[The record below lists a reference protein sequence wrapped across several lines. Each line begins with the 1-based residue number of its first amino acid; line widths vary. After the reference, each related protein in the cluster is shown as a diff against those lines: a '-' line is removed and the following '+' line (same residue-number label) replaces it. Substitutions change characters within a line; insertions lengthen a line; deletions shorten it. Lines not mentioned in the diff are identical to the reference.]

1 MDTLEYL
8 EEERKKLWAE
18 IVKIKEEELKSLQSE
33 INQLNV
39 NIPQDIKEFEA
50 NKNSIRALK
59 AKYKDYKE
67 HYDTV
72 IAKVGQIES
81 NYNNIKEI
89 ADKAKT
95 IDEKI
100 TTTCNEL
107 DEKSTKI
114 KTILEQ
120 NAGLPTKI
128 DATLNELSKWNTSYT
143 KASKQVDEIKDEYYK
158 VFGYVKTTADGKSEN
173 VDGLVDELN
182 EAYKEVKLNIENLE
196 KTTTEK
202 YTTKINQWEQNY
214 LELKTKIEELLPG
227 AMSAGLAHAF
237 KEKIDDEKSERFWAS
252 VIFYLAIIA
261 IIVASIV
268 PVWVNFETIKSIK
281 EGGLETVIT
290 VVAKLTWA
298 MLPIYAPLIWV
309 VMFTNKKIKLSKKL
323 IEEYAHKKAIAQTFE
338 GLSKQI
344 NDVEDNE
351 ISQRLA
357 TVLLENTLSASA
369 DNPAKYVVDFDK
381 SDNPICEVLNN
392 TKILKLLESSNFKD
406 LLNSENVKA
415 IIDIFKE
422 NQLKGKKIKDEE
434 SEN

>member
-1 MDTLEYL
+1 M
-8 EEERKKLWAE
+8 K
-18 IVKIKEEELKSLQSE
+18 
-33 INQLNV
+33 
-39 NIPQDIKEFEA
+39 
-50 NKNSIRALK
+50 
-59 AKYKDYKE
+59 
-67 HYDTV
+67 
-72 IAKVGQIES
+72 
-81 NYNNIKEI
+81 
-89 ADKAKT
+89 
-95 IDEKI
+95 KI

-357 TVLLENTLSASA
+357 TMLLENTLSASA

>member
-59 AKYKDYKE
+59 EKYKDYKE

-357 TVLLENTLSASA
+357 TMLLENTLSASA